1 MENEREIRRATLD
14 RLDRQVLRLRGSIDA
29 GHRRI
34 IDLKQGAI
42 QARAVRREQD
52 IQLRLNAT
60 ARQTPAVQEAEELI
74 AASLAATTRSS
85 RRRSCKRST
94 ATLAA
99 TVSPTASP
107 IRATAPPRA
116 PPRPASWP
124 VSNPSTDPNPLRGQ
138 HNVHQ

>member
-14 RLDRQVLRLRGSIDA
+14 RLDRQGLRLRGSIDA

-74 AASLAATTRSS
+74 ARVLGRDDPLEQAQILQEIDRDLGGDSIADRLADQGYGPAT
-85 RRRSCKRST
+85 
-94 ATLAA
+94 
-99 TVSPTASP
+99 
-107 IRATAPPRA
+107 RATA
-116 PPRPASWP
+116 AS
-124 VSNPSTDPNPLRGQ
+124 VLARLKSVN
-138 HNVHQ
+138 

>member
-74 AASLAATTRSS
+74 ARVLGRDDPLEQAQILQEIDRDLGGDSIADRLADQGYGPAT
-85 RRRSCKRST
+85 
-94 ATLAA
+94 
-99 TVSPTASP
+99 
-107 IRATAPPRA
+107 RATA
-116 PPRPASWP
+116 AS
-124 VSNPSTDPNPLRGQ
+124 VLARLKSVN
-138 HNVHQ
+138 

>member
-74 AASLAATTRSS
+74 DRDLGGDDPLEQAQILQEIDRDLGGDSIADRLADQGYGPAT
-85 RRRSCKRST
+85 
-94 ATLAA
+94 
-99 TVSPTASP
+99 
-107 IRATAPPRA
+107 RATA
-116 PPRPASWP
+116 AS
-124 VSNPSTDPNPLRGQ
+124 VLARLKSVN
-138 HNVHQ
+138 